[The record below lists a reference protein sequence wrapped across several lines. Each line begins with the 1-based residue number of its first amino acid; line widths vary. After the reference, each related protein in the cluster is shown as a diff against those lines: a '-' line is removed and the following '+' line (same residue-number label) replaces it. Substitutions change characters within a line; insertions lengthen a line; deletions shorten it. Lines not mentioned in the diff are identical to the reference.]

1 MSSSTLSKQAST
13 ASDACVAAL
22 KQLLAESYQLFVK
35 THGYHWNV
43 VGPQFVELHKLFEE
57 QYNDLFEAV
66 DEIAERVRALGAK
79 APPSF
84 SAFTRITKLDEG
96 QPDTPAKEMIANLLH
111 DNEQVAS
118 TCRRGIAM
126 AEEAEDAASA
136 DLFTERQAKHDK
148 AAWMLRSLLE

>member
-84 SAFTRITKLDEG
+84 SAFTPHHK
-96 QPDTPAKEMIANLLH
+96 
-111 DNEQVAS
+111 
-118 TCRRGIAM
+118 
-126 AEEAEDAASA
+126 AE
-136 DLFTERQAKHDK
+136 
-148 AAWMLRSLLE
+148 